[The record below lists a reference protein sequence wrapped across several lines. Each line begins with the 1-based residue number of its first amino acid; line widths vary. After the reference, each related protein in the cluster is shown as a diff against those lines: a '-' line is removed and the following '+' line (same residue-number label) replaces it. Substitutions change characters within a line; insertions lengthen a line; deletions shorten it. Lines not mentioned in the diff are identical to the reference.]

1 MNGKRLPNDWSYLLH
16 VRAFVGKAGGEHL
29 VRAPRAPG
37 LADHVH
43 DASCLMGEAIQDI
56 FFQVL
61 PYEGKERVRH
71 SERPDDKEEKIDAVV
86 NLPAEEHRERVS
98 KGQDVL

>member
-1 MNGKRLPNDWSYLLH
+1 
-16 VRAFVGKAGGEHL
+16 
-29 VRAPRAPG
+29 
-37 LADHVH
+37 
-43 DASCLMGEAIQDI
+43 MGEAIQDI

-71 SERPDDKEEKIDAVV
+71 SERPDDKEEKIDAVG